1 MISIGIFSRSTRSPT
16 KEKMRCVYMPDIGD
30 LPTGYVNLSTNEEI
44 NRCVY
49 KIADLVSN
57 MTIMLMENGQNG
69 DTRIKD
75 ELSRKIDVNPN
86 SNMTRK
92 TFIHTIVAEMLI
104 SGNCTV
110 YPNIDKNG
118 YISDLQIMNNCSY
131 ISKGNGYE
139 IRHNGIVYN
148 SNDVLHFVL
157 NPILK
162 YPWKGCG
169 VYPLLRQTIENLAQ
183 ANNTKNGF
191 LKSKW
196 KPALIITVETDVEE
210 LIDKDKRDKIIDSY
224 TDTTEAGE
232 PWLIPAGQVDVKT
245 VQPLTLKDLAIQDSI
260 TLDLRTVA
268 SAIGLP
274 PFLIGV
280 GDFEI
285 NSYNNFINTTIMSIA
300 TIIQQEFTRKLLISP
315 TRYFRF
321 NPKSLLQ
328 YNLSEKMEFVKSM
341 VDGGMINRNEGRNEF
356 DYSPVDEDGMNDYIV
371 LENYIPISKSGDQNK
386 LAKGMISNQ

>member
-69 DTRIKD
+69 DIRIKD

-196 KPALIITVETDVEE
+196 KPALIITVETDAEE

-245 VQPLTLKDLAIQDSI
+245 IQPLTLKDLAIQDSI

-386 LAKGMISNQ
+386 LAKGIISNQ

>member
-1 MISIGIFSRSTRSPT
+1 VISIGIFSRSTRSPT

-69 DTRIKD
+69 DIRIKD

>member
-16 KEKMRCVYMPDIGD
+16 KGKMRCVYMPDIGD

-69 DTRIKD
+69 DIRIKD

-196 KPALIITVETDVEE
+196 KPALIITVETDAEE

-245 VQPLTLKDLAIQDSI
+245 IQPLTLKDLAIQDSI

-386 LAKGMISNQ
+386 LAKGIISNQ

>member
-1 MISIGIFSRSTRSPT
+1 
-16 KEKMRCVYMPDIGD
+16 MPDIGD

-69 DTRIKD
+69 DIRIKD

-183 ANNTKNGF
+183 ANNTKSGF

>member
-1 MISIGIFSRSTRSPT
+1 
-16 KEKMRCVYMPDIGD
+16 MRCVYMPDIGD

-69 DTRIKD
+69 DIRIKD

-196 KPALIITVETDVEE
+196 KPALIITVETDAEE

-245 VQPLTLKDLAIQDSI
+245 IQPLTLKDLAIQDSI

-386 LAKGMISNQ
+386 LAKGIISNQ